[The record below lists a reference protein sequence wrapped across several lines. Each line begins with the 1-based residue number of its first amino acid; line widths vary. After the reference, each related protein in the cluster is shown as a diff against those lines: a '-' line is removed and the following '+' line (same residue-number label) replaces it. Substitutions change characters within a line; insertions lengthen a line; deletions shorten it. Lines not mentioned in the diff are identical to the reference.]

1 MRLMASRPERLVAQ
15 RLIVLLATTAFGC
28 ALLVGPGLLDRGAR
42 AAAPNFPSACGTGDV
57 NRQTFSLSSGS
68 GTSTS
73 GSITPCVSGAEL
85 QLTAGTGS
93 ANVASIQGMTKVQSG
108 AVSIK
113 DANGATVSN
122 IYHIAFKNFS
132 ITSTSAGTVLKT
144 IGGTAAAGTQ
154 APYTL
159 TLTPDGSPLPV
170 IGAGSDVI
178 TDMWVTGDS
187 VVKIDLSGW
196 SLLASTACAAAG
208 GSGPTI
214 FNWSTPCTVTV
225 ANLAGDLIAL
235 LAAIGADTYNLKQ
248 VALKFYYLVTHN
260 SSGGTPSGNAL
271 QFPNTTIAV
280 TPTS

>member
-1 MRLMASRPERLVAQ
+1 MSLRSSLTRQRILVLCVSTAF
-15 RLIVLLATTAFGC
+15 VGALLAS
-28 ALLVGPGLLDRGAR
+28 PGGLGDHGAR
-42 AAAPNFPSACGTGDV
+42 AAAPGFPFACGSGDV
-57 NRQTFSLSSGS
+57 NRQTFSLSKGS
-68 GTSTS
+68 GTTTS

-93 ANVASIQGMTKVQSG
+93 ADVASIQGMTKVQSN

-113 DANGATVSN
+113 DANGATISN
-122 IYHIAFKNFS
+122 LFHIAFKNFS
-132 ITSTSAGTVLKT
+132 ITSTGAGTVLKT
-144 IGGTAAAGTQ
+144 IGGTASAGAQ

-187 VVKIDLSGW
+187 KVVIDLSSW
-196 SLLASTACAAAG
+196 SILAGLACGLAG
-208 GSGPTI
+208 GSGG
-214 FNWSTPCTVTV
+214 STCTVTV

-235 LAAIGADTYNLKQ
+235 LASIGADTYDLKQ
-248 VALKFYYLVTHN
+248 VTLKFYYLVTHN

-271 QFPNTTIAV
+271 QFPNTSISVA
-280 TPTS
+280 PAS

>member
-1 MRLMASRPERLVAQ
+1 MAFRPSLLRQRLV
-15 RLIVLLATTAFGC
+15 VLLAVTAFAG
-28 ALLVGPGLLDRGAR
+28 AVLVGPGVLGDRGAT
-42 AAAPNFPSACGTGDV
+42 AAAPNFPFACGTGDT

-73 GSITPCVSGAEL
+73 GSITPCVSGTEL

-108 AVSIK
+108 AVSIR
-113 DANGATVSN
+113 DANGATISN
-122 IYHIAFKNFS
+122 LFHVAFKNFS
-132 ITSTSAGTVLKT
+132 ITSPGAGTVLKT

-196 SLLASTACAAAG
+196 SLLASTACGLAG
-208 GSGPTI
+208 GSGPTL
-214 FNWSTPCTVTV
+214 FNPSTPCTVTV

-235 LAAIGADTYNLKQ
+235 LAAIGADTYSLKQ
-248 VALKFYYLVTHN
+248 VTLKFYYLVTHN
-260 SSGGTPSGNAL
+260 PSGGTPSGNAL
-271 QFPNTTIAV
+271 QFPNTTISV

>member
-1 MRLMASRPERLVAQ
+1 MLPTSRGELARQ
-15 RLIVLLATTAFGC
+15 RLLVLIATTAFVC
-28 ALLVGPGLLDRGAR
+28 ALLIAPGILDRDAT
-42 AAAPNFPSACGTGDV
+42 AAAPNFPFPCGSGDV
-57 NRQTFSLSSGS
+57 NRSTLSLSTGS
-68 GTSTS
+68 ATNTS

-108 AVSIK
+108 AISLK
-113 DANGATVSN
+113 DAGGATISN
-122 IYHIAFKNFS
+122 LYHIAFKNFS

-144 IGGTAAAGTQ
+144 IGGTAAAGSQ
-154 APYTL
+154 AAYTL

-187 VVKIDLSGW
+187 VVKIDLSNW

-208 GSGPTI
+208 GTGPTI
-214 FNWSTPCTVTV
+214 FDWNTPCTVTV
-225 ANLAGDLIAL
+225 ANLGGDLIAL
-235 LAAIGADTYNLKQ
+235 LAAIGSDTYDLKQ
-248 VALKFYYLVTHN
+248 VQLKFYYLVTHN
-260 SSGGTPSGNAL
+260 SSGGTPTGTAL